1 MAKISTYV
9 VHVPRVQDILLGTQ
23 VYTESD
29 PLSIDNPTRNF
40 TIQSIVT
47 LANAGG
53 GTGISLDTQGT
64 SGLATLTAGILNIP
78 DYSADPA
85 IVKTTGTQTIGGAK
99 TFTTNIVAPNV
110 TNDNTGDQSLSIVGN
125 VVTISGTNSSIT
137 VPSGFITGLS
147 TDNTSGNAAVLA
159 GILNIPNYLSDASI
173 VKTSGTQ
180 TIAGVKTFTSNISA
194 SNLSNNNTGDQ
205 SLSIAGNIITISGTS
220 SSVTLPTGGTVTS
233 LSVTGASGAAAT
245 LISGVLNIPTPVI
258 PAASIIT
265 SLSTVGTSGDS
276 TLISG
281 VLNIPNYANTEY
293 TLTSTGASGAAATLV
308 GTVIN
313 VPTPVIPAVNFT
325 SLATVGT
332 SGAAT
337 LVSGVLNIPNYA
349 TASGTFLPLAGG
361 EMTGTIT
368 SAAAANLI
376 VKPGTSIIEVQ
387 GDGTSV
393 EGAIKLNCAVNS
405 HGQTL
410 KAQPHS
416 EQITNT
422 MLMPKGVNSTLVSEA
437 TETGVT
443 SESVSTG
450 TSTGTPLT
458 AVIVGRTLQLT
469 ANIYNGAGNL
479 GFVPAGGD
487 NTKFL
492 RGDGQWFVPSGGGG
506 GSGTVTAV
514 AALTLGTAGTDLAST
529 VADGATTPVITL
541 NVPTAS
547 ATNRGA
553 LSSTDWTTFNNK
565 TSTTGTVTSVSSSI
579 AGTAF
584 SSNITNAS
592 TTPAIA
598 ITTNGATTD
607 YINGEGDYIPFPSI
621 PAGTVTSVTGTAPI
635 VSSAGATPAI
645 SISTMTAATAGAGGL
660 KGAVPGSAAGDQ
672 LKFLR
677 ADASWQ
683 TIAGGTTVVDN
694 LTTTS
699 ATSALSANQGV
710 VLKGLIDT
718 NVTAIGL
725 NTAKTGITSTQ
736 AANIVTNNG
745 KTGISSTQA
754 ANIVTNN
761 GKVTD
766 TGLPAIL
773 NSAGSA
779 SLTAGITALDVRNE
793 IGAGTSSLAIGTT
806 NTTALAGNTTTIST
820 VQATAI
826 NKSVKNDT
834 DIYNTPDVE
843 KIISL
848 TQAQYT
854 AITTPNINT
863 LYIII

>member
-1 MAKISTYV
+1 MARISTYAAIAATA
-9 VHVPRVQDILLGTQ
+9 QDTLLGTD
-23 VYTESD
+23 V
-29 PLSIDNPTRNF
+29 
-40 TIQSIVT
+40 
-47 LANAGG
+47 G
-53 GTGISLDTQGT
+53 
-64 SGLATLTAGILNIP
+64 SGLATKNYTVQSIVDLIPGIVPGGGTVTTVGINVIGDAYIGTVVNPTTTPAIAVTPQGTASQYINGLGNLITFPAGGGISLAVDRTSGASTLVGSILNIP
-78 DYSADPA
+78 NYLNDAS
-85 IVKTTGTQTIGGAK
+85 IVKTSGVQTIAGAK
-99 TFTTNIVAPNV
+99 TFTSNIIANNI
-110 TNDNTGDQSLSIVGN
+110 TNDNTGDQSLSI
-125 VVTISGTNSSIT
+125 
-137 VPSGFITGLS
+137 
-147 TDNTSGNAAVLA
+147 
-159 GILNIPNYLSDASI
+159 
-173 VKTSGTQ
+173 
-180 TIAGVKTFTSNISA
+180 
-194 SNLSNNNTGDQ
+194 
-205 SLSIAGNIITISGTS
+205 AGNTLTISGTS

-258 PAASIIT
+258 PT
-265 SLSTVGTSGDS
+265 
-276 TLISG
+276 
-281 VLNIPNYANTEY
+281 
-293 TLTSTGASGAAATLV
+293 
-308 GTVIN
+308 
-313 VPTPVIPAVNFT
+313 VNFT

-337 LVSGVLNIPNYA
+337 LISGVLNIPNYA
-349 TASGTFLPLAGG
+349 TGSGTFLPLAGG
-361 EMTGTIT
+361 QMTGTIS

-387 GDGTSV
+387 GDGTST
-393 EGAIKLNCAVNS
+393 EGAIKLNCALNS

-416 EQITNT
+416 ESITNT
-422 MLMPKGVNSTLVSEA
+422 MLMPKGANSTLVSEA
-437 TETGVT
+437 TETGVI
-443 SESVSTG
+443 SISVVQS
-450 TSTGTPLT
+450 TSTSVPLT
-458 AVIVGRTLQLT
+458 ATIVGRTLGIT
-469 ANIYNGAGNL
+469 SNAYAGTSNT
-479 GFVPAGGD
+479 GFVPAGGSA
-487 NTKFL
+487 TTFL
-492 RGDGQWFVPSGGGG
+492 RGDGTWVTPAGGGGG
-506 GSGTVTAV
+506 GSGTVTSV

-529 VADGATTPVITL
+529 VANGTTTPVITL

-607 YINGEGDYIPFPSI
+607 YINGVGDYIPFPSI

-725 NTAKTGITSTQ
+725 NTAKTGITGTQ

-754 ANIVTNN
+754 ADIVTNNGKTGISSTQSANIVTNN

-766 TGLPAIL
+766 TGIPAIKSDGNTPSL
-773 NSAGSA
+773 NSN
-779 SLTAGITALDVRNE
+779 ITALEVRTL
-793 IGAGTSSLAIGTT
+793 IGAGTSDLAIGTT
-806 NTTALAGNTTTIST
+806 NTTALAGNTATITTT
-820 VQATAI
+820 QADDITT
-826 NKSVKNDT
+826 SVKNDT

-854 AITTPNINT
+854 AITTPDINT

>member
-205 SLSIAGNIITISGTS
+205 SLSIAGNVVTISGTS

-233 LSVTGASGAAAT
+233 LSVTGASGTAAT

-258 PAASIIT
+258 PAASVIT
-265 SLSTVGTSGDS
+265 SLATVGTSGDS

-349 TASGTFLPLAGG
+349 TASGAFLPLAGG

-387 GDGTSV
+387 GDGATT
-393 EGAIKLNCAVNS
+393 EGAIKLNCALNS
-405 HGQTL
+405 HGQTI

-437 TETGVT
+437 TETGVIT
-443 SESVSTG
+443 VSSATG
-450 TSTGTPLT
+450 TSTGSPLT
-458 AVIVGRTLQLT
+458 AAIVGRALQLT

-506 GSGTVTAV
+506 GSGTVTSV

-529 VADGATTPVITL
+529 VADGTTTPVITL

-607 YINGEGDYIPFPSI
+607 YINGVGDYTAFPTI
-621 PAGTVTSVTGTAPI
+621 PAA
-635 VSSAGATPAI
+635 
-645 SISTMTAATAGAGGL
+645 
-660 KGAVPGSAAGDQ
+660 
-672 LKFLR
+672 
-677 ADASWQ
+677 
-683 TIAGGTTVVDN
+683 TTVVDN

-699 ATSALSANQGV
+699 TTNALSANQGV

-745 KTGISSTQA
+745 K
-754 ANIVTNN
+754 
-761 GKVTD
+761 VTD

-773 NSAGSA
+773 NSAGSP
-779 SLTAGITALDVRNE
+779 SLTSGVTALEVRTL
-793 IGAGTSSLAIGTT
+793 IGAGTSDLAIGVT

-826 NKSVKNDT
+826 TKSVKNDT
-834 DIYNTPDVE
+834 DTYATPDVE

-854 AITTPNINT
+854 AITTPNVNT

>member
-1 MAKISTYV
+1 MAINFTYPTAIPKITDLV
-9 VHVPRVQDILLGTQ
+9 IGTQ
-23 VYTESD
+23 TPD
-29 PLSIDNPTRNF
+29 PLSSETDTPTRNF
-40 TIQSIVT
+40 TIKSIVD
-47 LANAGG
+47 LAAAGG
-53 GTGISLDTQGT
+53 GTGISLLTAGT
-64 SGLATLTAGILNIP
+64 SGLATLAAGVLNIP
-78 DYSADPA
+78 DYSSDPA
-85 IVKTTGTQTIGGAK
+85 IVKTTGIQTIAGAK

-110 TNDNTGDQSLSIVGN
+110 TNDNTGDQSLSIAGQVL
-125 VVTISGTNSSIT
+125 TISGTNSS
-137 VPSGFITGLS
+137 
-147 TDNTSGNAAVLA
+147 
-159 GILNIPNYLSDASI
+159 
-173 VKTSGTQ
+173 
-180 TIAGVKTFTSNISA
+180 
-194 SNLSNNNTGDQ
+194 
-205 SLSIAGNIITISGTS
+205 
-220 SSVTLPTGGTVTS
+220 VTLPSGGGGTVTS
-233 LSVTGASGAAAT
+233 LTTTNTSGAST
-245 LISGVLNIPTPVI
+245 LVSGVLNV
-258 PAASIIT
+258 
-265 SLSTVGTSGDS
+265 
-276 TLISG
+276 
-281 VLNIPNYANTEY
+281 PNYANTEY

-325 SLATVGT
+325 TLATVGT

-349 TASGTFLPLAGG
+349 SASGAFLPLAGG
-361 EMTGTIT
+361 EMTGAIT
-368 SAAAANLI
+368 SAASANLI

-405 HGQTL
+405 HGQTI

-422 MLMPKGVNSTLVSEA
+422 MLMPKGSNSTLVSAA
-437 TETGVT
+437 TETGVIT
-443 SESVSTG
+443 VSSATG
-450 TSTGTPLT
+450 TSTGSPLT
-458 AVIVGRTLQLT
+458 AAIVGRALSITS
-469 ANIYNGAGNL
+469 NVYNGTSNL
-479 GFVPAGGD
+479 GVVPAGGSA
-487 NTKFL
+487 TTFL
-492 RGDGQWFVPSGGGG
+492 RGDGFWATPAGGGG
-506 GSGTVTAV
+506 GSGTVTSV

-529 VADGATTPVITL
+529 VANGATTPVITL

-553 LSSTDWTTFNNK
+553 LSSTDWSTFNNK
-565 TSTTGTVTSVSSSI
+565 TS
-579 AGTAF
+579 
-584 SSNITNAS
+584 
-592 TTPAIA
+592 
-598 ITTNGATTD
+598 
-607 YINGEGDYIPFPSI
+607 
-621 PAGTVTSVTGTAPI
+621 
-635 VSSAGATPAI
+635 
-645 SISTMTAATAGAGGL
+645 
-660 KGAVPGSAAGDQ
+660 
-672 LKFLR
+672 
-677 ADASWQ
+677 
-683 TIAGGTTVVDN
+683 TTVVDN

-699 ATSALSANQGV
+699 TTDALSANQGV

-718 NVTAIGL
+718 NITAIGL
-725 NTAKTGITSTQ
+725 NTAKIGISTTQ

-745 KTGISSTQA
+745 KTGISTTQAANIVTNNGKTGITSAQA

-779 SLTAGITALDVRNE
+779 SLTAGITALEVRNE

-854 AITTPNINT
+854 AITTPNVNT